1 MHKTAYEMRI
11 SDWSSGVCSSDLG
24 LRQSARR
31 IGADL
36 HRAAQ
41 RERNGGR
48 NGDRIA
54 FGGGE
59 QSQPPSDPAVVAAIG
74 SRSAALEPILPVES
88 RTVAISR
95 RNGLRAMRLLAGG
108 NQDRKGTGRGKSVTE
123 RL

>member
-1 MHKTAYEMRI
+1 MEQRVVGIHRGQPR
-11 SDWSSGVCSSDLG
+11 DQVGVG

-59 QSQPPSDPAVVAAIG
+59 QSQQPSDPAVVAAIG
-74 SRSAALEPILPVES
+74 SRSAALEPILPVEM
-88 RTVAISR
+88 RTVRSEEHTSE
-95 RNGLRAMRLLAGG
+95 LQSLMRIPYAVFCL
-108 NQDRKGTGRGKSVTE
+108 KKK
-123 RL
+123 